1 MGTTIMSNEVA
12 IFKDTNGNIKVVP
25 DYVFFKKQDQVKF
38 FAVNTTVLIIISKL
52 EIEVNEQPNAAAGQ
66 YIEVKAGKKM
76 VVKLKKAS
84 EVPNGEYPYAVFCPD
99 TGEFLKGNS
108 PPSMIIID
116 DP

>member
-25 DYVFFKKQDQVKF
+25 DYVFFKKQGVVKF

-52 EIEVNEQPNAAAGQ
+52 EIEVKEKPNAAAGQ
-66 YIEVKAGKKM
+66 YIEIPAGKKM
-76 VVKLKKAS
+76 VVKLKN
-84 EVPNGEYPYAVFCPD
+84 PGDDTNGEYPYAVFCPD